1 VKVHEPVSALPAAAP
16 QTPHPAHRPDRRL
29 AYKAA
34 QRSAGLWVPV
44 ECESY
49 REALYLA
56 NGARRHATLNIEA
69 EQRGSTVYLRYI
81 GQVGHRPSH
90 QPTPGICAQ
99 ATLQRVAGMTNDVNQ
114 ISTGQGA

>member
-1 VKVHEPVSALPAAAP
+1 MKIHTPVSSLPAIAP
-16 QTPHPAHRPDRRL
+16 QAPHPAPRPDRRL

-56 NGARRHATLNIEA
+56 NGARRHASLNIEA
-69 EQRGSTVYLRYI
+69 EQRGQVVYLRYI
-81 GQVGHRPSH
+81 GRVGAPPVHQSSPAIAAQEAHHRV
-90 QPTPGICAQ
+90 TE
-99 ATLQRVAGMTNDVNQ
+99 
-114 ISTGQGA
+114 

>member
-1 VKVHEPVSALPAAAP
+1 MKIHTPVNSLPAIAP

-56 NGARRHATLNIEA
+56 NGARRHASLNIEA
-69 EQRGSTVYLRYI
+69 EQRGQVTYLRYI
-81 GQVGHRPSH
+81 GRVGNAPTHPPSH
-90 QPTPGICAQ
+90 VLAARTSID
-99 ATLQRVAGMTNDVNQ
+99 RVAQQLATAPKYPEGSAQ
-114 ISTGQGA
+114 